1 MCRVR
6 LPKAKIAETAGKQRE
21 SNGSGLSHRK
31 IAWKQRMAEEEKGSW
46 AGSEWDQGVSLDD
59 LQKEKSVKGQKK
71 NLATAKYKDED
82 E

>member
-1 MCRVR
+1 
-6 LPKAKIAETAGKQRE
+6 
-21 SNGSGLSHRK
+21 
-31 IAWKQRMAEEEKGSW
+31 MAEEEKGSW
-46 AGSEWDQGVSLDD
+46 AGSEWDQGVSLED